1 MSPQMFF
8 FPPGSPFSHW
18 LSPVLLHELQEAK
31 QSARSFPPERLSQL
45 PRLKWALRPSR
56 RPPPTRRS
64 SPSRS
69 GSLAS
74 ARLASPRSPRFK
86 HRCHGVES
94 CCSPLQ
100 HMCDFALCVS
110 VCIHVCQPPDA
121 GGGIKDA
128 LSPPEA
134 AEPQHIC
141 DWSIILLQLYLFPP
155 HLPLYF
161 IMFSSQWL
169 NLTSSSPFYFV
180 FFLSFHVRS
189 SPPLFVHV
197 IFSHLGPPFP
207 RFHSVSLSACVILIT
222 IHSYPP
228 FFFFFYFPLFYSQYQ
243 NYLRLSLHL
252 LSHGGEDK
260 RGRDDLCLIQT
271 LHWAPLI
278 FSLVKCHRCVIVI
291 KSYITGCWNV
301 TLGGHD
307 RSTLPRAAI
316 FHSSASTFG
325 REM

>member
-31 QSARSFPPERLSQL
+31 QSACSFPPERLSQL

-161 IMFSSQWL
+161 IIFSSRPSDSISHL
-169 NLTSSSPFYFV
+169 PRPFTLFFFIISRPFLSSSLCSRYLF
-180 FFLSFHVRS
+180 SSRS
-189 SPPLFVHV
+189 SLP
-197 IFSHLGPPFP
+197 
-207 RFHSVSLSACVILIT
+207 SVSQRFAFCVR
-222 IHSYPP
+222 YPYHNP
-228 FFFFFYFPLFYSQYQ
+228 LVSPLFFFFLFPSLLFPVSELSSPLFTSIVT
-243 NYLRLSLHL
+243 R
-252 LSHGGEDK
+252 
-260 RGRDDLCLIQT
+260 RGR
-271 LHWAPLI
+271 
-278 FSLVKCHRCVIVI
+278 
-291 KSYITGCWNV
+291 
-301 TLGGHD
+301 
-307 RSTLPRAAI
+307 
-316 FHSSASTFG
+316 
-325 REM
+325 

>member
-141 DWSIILLQLYLFPP
+141 DWSIILLQLYLFSSSSSSLFHHVLIPVTQS
-155 HLPLYF
+155 HIFLALLLCFFF
-161 IMFSSQWL
+161 IISRPFLSSSLCSRYLFSS
-169 NLTSSSPFYFV
+169 
-180 FFLSFHVRS
+180 RS
-189 SPPLFVHV
+189 SLP
-197 IFSHLGPPFP
+197 
-207 RFHSVSLSACVILIT
+207 SVSQRFAFCVR
-222 IHSYPP
+222 YPYHNP
-228 FFFFFYFPLFYSQYQ
+228 LVSPLFFFFYFPLFYSQYQ

>member
-31 QSARSFPPERLSQL
+31 QSACSFPPERLSQL

-94 CCSPLQ
+94 CCLPLQ

-141 DWSIILLQLYLFPP
+141 DWSIILLQLYLFSSSSSSLFHHVLIPVTQS
-155 HLPLYF
+155 HIFLALLLCFFF
-161 IMFSSQWL
+161 IISRPFLSSSLCSRYLFSS
-169 NLTSSSPFYFV
+169 
-180 FFLSFHVRS
+180 RS
-189 SPPLFVHV
+189 SLP
-197 IFSHLGPPFP
+197 
-207 RFHSVSLSACVILIT
+207 SVSQRFAFCVRYPYHNPLV
-222 IHSYPP
+222 SPP
-228 FFFFFYFPLFYSQYQ
+228 FFFFFIS
-243 NYLRLSLHL
+243 LSFIPSIRTIFASLYIYCHTEGKISEAEMIYVWYK
-252 LSHGGEDK
+252 LSIEP
-260 RGRDDLCLIQT
+260 
-271 LHWAPLI
+271 HW
-278 FSLVKCHRCVIVI
+278 FS
-291 KSYITGCWNV
+291 
-301 TLGGHD
+301 
-307 RSTLPRAAI
+307 A
-316 FHSSASTFG
+316 
-325 REM
+325 

>member
-161 IMFSSQWL
+161 IIFSSRPSNSISHL
-169 NLTSSSPFYFV
+169 PRPFTLFFFYHFTSVPLLLSLFT
-180 FFLSFHVRS
+180 LSF
-189 SPPLFVHV
+189 L
-197 IFSHLGPPFP
+197 I
-207 RFHSVSLSACVILIT
+207 SVLPSLSFTAFRFLRALSLSQSTRI
-222 IHSYPP
+222 PP
-228 FFFFFYFPLFYSQYQ
+228 FFFFFIS
-243 NYLRLSLHL
+243 LSFIPSIRTIFASLYIYCHTEGKISEAEMIYVWYK
-252 LSHGGEDK
+252 LSIEP
-260 RGRDDLCLIQT
+260 
-271 LHWAPLI
+271 HW
-278 FSLVKCHRCVIVI
+278 FS
-291 KSYITGCWNV
+291 
-301 TLGGHD
+301 
-307 RSTLPRAAI
+307 A
-316 FHSSASTFG
+316 
-325 REM
+325 

>member
-31 QSARSFPPERLSQL
+31 QSACSFPPERLSQL

-110 VCIHVCQPPDA
+110 VRIHVCQPPDA

-141 DWSIILLQLYLFPP
+141 DWSIILLQLYLF
-155 HLPLYF
+155 
-161 IMFSSQWL
+161 
-169 NLTSSSPFYFV
+169 SSSSSSLFHHVLIPVTQSHIFLALLLCF

-228 FFFFFYFPLFYSQYQ
+228 LFFFFLFPSLLFPVSELSSPLFTSIVT
-243 NYLRLSLHL
+243 R
-252 LSHGGEDK
+252 
-260 RGRDDLCLIQT
+260 RGR
-271 LHWAPLI
+271 
-278 FSLVKCHRCVIVI
+278 
-291 KSYITGCWNV
+291 
-301 TLGGHD
+301 
-307 RSTLPRAAI
+307 
-316 FHSSASTFG
+316 
-325 REM
+325 

>member
-1 MSPQMFF
+1 MWPGSKLCYHLKNWIKFKCSSSFKCRTVSMSPQMFF

-31 QSARSFPPERLSQL
+31 QSACSFPPERLSQL

-110 VCIHVCQPPDA
+110 VRIHVCQPPDA

-141 DWSIILLQLYLFPP
+141 DWSIILLQLYLFSSSSSSLFH
-155 HLPLYF
+155 HLL
-161 IMFSSQWL
+161 FSSQ
-169 NLTSSSPFYFV
+169 
-180 FFLSFHVRS
+180 
-189 SPPLFVHV
+189 
-197 IFSHLGPPFP
+197 
-207 RFHSVSLSACVILIT
+207 
-222 IHSYPP
+222 
-228 FFFFFYFPLFYSQYQ
+228 
-243 NYLRLSLHL
+243 
-252 LSHGGEDK
+252 
-260 RGRDDLCLIQT
+260 
-271 LHWAPLI
+271 
-278 FSLVKCHRCVIVI
+278 
-291 KSYITGCWNV
+291 
-301 TLGGHD
+301 
-307 RSTLPRAAI
+307 
-316 FHSSASTFG
+316 
-325 REM
+325 